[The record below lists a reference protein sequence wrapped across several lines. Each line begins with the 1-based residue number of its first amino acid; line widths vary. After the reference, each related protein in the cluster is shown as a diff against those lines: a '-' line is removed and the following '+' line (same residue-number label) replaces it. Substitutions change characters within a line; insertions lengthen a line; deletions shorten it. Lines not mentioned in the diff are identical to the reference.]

1 MGTTFEAVRIQRQYY
16 SSTTTNNN
24 NYNNNYSTR
33 EQRWAVG
40 SITTVFLLTFLIIT
54 LQLVP
59 QTSRLL
65 HGTKLELL
73 LIILLLGFTCSSVG
87 IATNPSTGMAVN
99 AMGGVSFG
107 NLYYSTWISF
117 TCAMALL
124 LSFIRTERGLDV
136 SSELKSRGKRF
147 RLWVILAV
155 STLIV
160 MGSSASCYD
169 AKCDYTDQ
177 RGFDEPRKYCRRA
190 AFGVSAGCIGCVV
203 SLVIVAIRSVCAK
216 SINDNSGSGKGSANK
231 RIFAMECISSLI
243 LLCFYC
249 FAVGYL
255 TSEEGPAA
263 PIGNLFYSTWISFGL
278 IFFIALSCYHEIQ
291 MAKKIYRNAQD
302 ADMSDGGTNPTWPEY
317 EHTAPMQNHHMPL
330 VDDGKLMS
338 GLSATIGSGSV
349 GEVQVGV

>member
-1 MGTTFEAVRIQRQYY
+1 MQRQYY
-16 SSTTTNNN
+16 SSSPTNNTS
-24 NYNNNYSTR
+24 YNNYSNR
-33 EQRWAVG
+33 QQRWAVG

-54 LQLVP
+54 LQVVP

-65 HGTKLELL
+65 HGTKLELV

-99 AMGGVSFG
+99 SMGGVSFG
-107 NLYYSTWISF
+107 NLYYSTWSSF
-117 TCAMALL
+117 ACAVALL

-136 SSELKSRGKRF
+136 SNELKSRGKRF
-147 RLWVILAV
+147 RLWVILAI
-155 STLIV
+155 STLIG

-190 AFGVSAGCIGCVV
+190 AFGVSAGCIGCVI
-203 SLVIVAIRSVCAK
+203 SLVIVVIRSMCAK
-216 SINDNSGSGKGSANK
+216 SINDNTGRGKGSANK
-231 RIFAMECISSLI
+231 RIFAIECISSSV

-263 PIGNLFYSTWISFGL
+263 PIGNLYYSTWISFGL
-278 IFFIALSCYHEIQ
+278 IFFIALSCYQEIQ

-317 EHTAPMQNHHMPL
+317 EHTAPIQNHRPL
-330 VDDGKLMS
+330 VDDAKHQS
-338 GLSATIGSGSV
+338 SALSLLGSGSV
-349 GEVQVGV
+349 GEVQIGV